1 MHARFA
7 QLKIKEGQLERF
19 VKIFYEDMVPGSRAL
34 KGFKGVTVLTDEETS
49 MATLISFWETEADAR
64 AVEGSAGSLGQQKSK
79 IADLVTGVPDVK
91 YVKAYHE
98 N

>member
-7 QLKIKEGQLERF
+7 QLQIQEGQLDRF
-19 VKIFYEDMVPGSRAL
+19 VKIFYEDMVPLSREL
-34 KGFKGVTVLTDEETS
+34 KGFKGVTVLTDSETS
-49 MATLISFWETEADAR
+49 TATLISFWETEADAR
-64 AVEGSAGSLGQQKSK
+64 AVEGSAGSLGVQKNK
-79 IADLVTGVPDVK
+79 IADLVTGVPQVK